1 MAETQT
7 TFTLPLLEWINIPS
21 GQVTL
26 ADGAGTF
33 EVEPFK
39 IAKYPVTNEQFNAFI
54 QDDGYK
60 NVGWWQ
66 GLAQTGGSPRAS
78 DWRDL
83 DAPKLEVTWFEAA
96 AFTQWLSDQTG
107 LNVRLP
113 TEWEWQWAAVGDS
126 GWEYPYGSTF
136 DSAKC
141 NTKESS
147 IGRTNAVTDYEAVKT
162 HFGTVD
168 IAGNMWEWCLNE
180 GAALH
185 NIQLEGMEN
194 RALRG
199 GSWNNGAKNARASFR
214 SHRTPKTRAFNI
226 GFRVI
231 IER

>member
-1 MAETQT
+1 MA
-7 TFTLPLLEWINIPS
+7 FTLPLLHWLDIPD

-33 EVEPFK
+33 AIQPFK
-39 IAKYPVTNEQFNAFI
+39 IAEYPVTNEQFNAFI

-60 NVGWWQ
+60 NMGWWQ
-66 GLAQTGGSPRAS
+66 ALAFSGGSPRAS

-96 AFTQWLSDQTG
+96 AFAQWLSDHTG

-126 GWEYPYGSTF
+126 GWDYPYGAAF
-136 DSAKC
+136 DAAKC
-141 NTKESS
+141 NAKESG
-147 IGRTNAVTDYEAVKT
+147 IGRTNPVTSYETVKT

-168 IAGNMWEWCLNE
+168 MAGNAWEWCLNDGAVPLNTQSE
-180 GAALH
+180 G
-185 NIQLEGMEN
+185 GEN

-199 GSWNNGAKNARASFR
+199 GSWNNGAKNACVRFR
-214 SHRTPKTRAFNI
+214 SHRTPRTRTFNI
-226 GFRVI
+226 GFRLMA
-231 IER
+231 E